1 MLQLLLGGSGSGK
14 TTLLYQ
20 RIRAR
25 AEKGE
30 KSILLVPEQFTSS
43 TEGRIY
49 RELGDALSGM
59 VESFSFT
66 SLAEKILSTEGG
78 AAVQTLSDAGRAVLV
93 RRALEELQ
101 DNVHYYHR
109 HRRSAAFCQMAAQT
123 IDELK
128 SAGLSGQQL
137 AQLAGACGA
146 ESGKLS
152 ELALIFQGYETLL
165 ARSGMDPSDRLELAG
180 VRLEEALARHSL
192 PEFLRDR
199 AVFIDEFDTFN
210 APKKRLL
217 GAMLAALPS
226 VTVALCDDGAPLLPG
241 DLSLFSGAKQ
251 VAAQLRQ
258 LARKNGAEVAVPQL
272 LRKDLRHRNAPGL
285 AAVAELLET
294 GSCTADAPAG
304 EVRLFA
310 APSREEEARAAAGAI
325 RRLMRQG
332 VRCGKIAVVC
342 RDIAKY
348 RAAVRYEF
356 RMAEIPLYCDEP
368 TTPEFSAPATAV
380 RALLEIA
387 RGADLTENLT
397 TLAKTG
403 LCALSEEQVCALENY
418 AYTWAPTAAAWREKF
433 ERSPKGFGEQE
444 LTEEDLRN
452 REQAEHARALLVG
465 AVDAF
470 RAKVRGVNAEA
481 ISRAV
486 YFCLKTLGAEEQQA
500 AQVKAIRAGRGIPA
514 AEEAAREW
522 NVVMGLLNEMAHLL
536 GEQAVTVAEYE
547 DLFGLLLRSS
557 DLGHIPQTLDA
568 VVLASAG
575 KMRLD
580 APDYVFVLG
589 LAEGEFPAAPGE
601 VGLLT
606 HADRDALMAQ
616 KIDLPDC
623 FENRVVREQVCFYK
637 ALTAPAK
644 GLWLSWPKGQG
655 QTLCAALEPLVEAL
669 APAAPELELTDLAAT
684 PADGLD
690 CLGGGWPL
698 TETERASLTEAL
710 HTPGETEPQGL
721 ALLRRMADTAPRQVH
736 DLPALEALLG
746 RKLRISPSQL
756 EKYYTCRYGYF
767 LQYVLGL
774 RPRRRAEL
782 SADQSGTLMH
792 WVLQMALDPH
802 PGPDNPMAAL
812 QPFMELDDEAM
823 AGLAALLVD
832 EYAKRYLPEDT
843 ARFAY
848 LLSRLKKSMT
858 SLLLYL
864 RDEQRQSSFKPVA
877 CELKIGRG
885 EDAVPAQVY
894 HLSDGRTVQLV
905 GTVDRA
911 DEWVEEDGTRWV
923 RVVDYKTGTKKLDL
937 KEVYCGLD
945 CQMLLYL
952 FSLTRDKSGRFTGAE
967 PAGVLY
973 LLADPA
979 PETTT
984 REKAAHSV
992 EYKLD
997 GLVRDEQKLFDAMD
1011 ADETGRYLP
1020 FSYYKGAPSPYQKDK
1035 RADIAKLNRIQLHL
1049 DDLVT
1054 RMGQQLYEGQI
1065 AAEPLVTGR
1074 SPCQWCDYGFVCCNA
1089 GIGAGILPVQIN
1101 GNDKGSGQRKRG
1113 HPPGI
1118 SGKCSHLES
1127 SLFWV
1132 RSWLA
1137 LFHTDPVGWQI
1148 QQRSHHLR
1156 DACCHADISP
1166 AVAQHGHAAD
1176 LRLIDRLCQGGAIF
1190 QQNMRLLFL
1199 HLPGLRIQCIDR
1211 FLPRFQ
1217 CEHHRRLSRSVH
1229 LSDQCFKPVFQ
1240 LGLIRGDFLWG
1251 CAGGSR
1257 LRPGRHQLRQQ
1268 QQQHGHPANEH
1279 RKSCAPL
1286 RAFASLKNRCDRCFF
1301 HGSASSA
1308 AVTASVLSSFCRNC
1322 TSCVCTCA
1330 GLSGGIH
1337 RIARAARIPSG
1348 VCSNSV
1354 STRTG
1359 MPVCASHSA
1368 ANISFKRF
1376 AASVRIVVSTPS
1388 MEADACTG

>member
-1 MLQLLLGGSGSGK
+1 MLHLVLGGSGSGK
-14 TTLLYQ
+14 TTLLYR
-20 RIRAR
+20 RICAR
-25 AEKGE
+25 AQQGE
-30 KSILLVPEQFTSS
+30 KSILIVPEQFTSS

-49 RELGDALSGM
+49 RELGDAQSGM
-59 VESFSFT
+59 VESFSFS

-93 RRALEELQ
+93 RRALGELQ
-101 DNVHYYHR
+101 DNVRYYYR

-137 AQLAGACGA
+137 AELAKGCGA
-146 ESGKLS
+146 ESGKLE

-180 VRLEEALARHSL
+180 ARLEEALARGTL

-199 AVFIDEFDTFN
+199 EVFIDEFDTFN

-217 GAMLAALPS
+217 GAMLAALPG
-226 VTVALCDDGAPLLPG
+226 VTVALCDDGTPLLPG

-258 LARKNGAEVAVPQL
+258 LARKNGAEVAAPEL
-272 LRKDLRHRNAPGL
+272 LRRDLRHRDAPGL

-294 GSCTADAPAG
+294 GRCDPDTPAG

-332 VRCGKIAVVC
+332 VRCSQIAVVC

-403 LCALSEEQVCALENY
+403 LCALQEEQVCALENY
-418 AYTWAPTAAAWREKF
+418 AYTWGPTAAAWREKF
-433 ERSPKGFGEQE
+433 ERSPRGFGEQE
-444 LTEEDLRN
+444 MTEEDLRN
-452 REQAEHARALLVG
+452 RDMAEQARALLVG
-465 AVDAF
+465 AVDAL
-470 RAKVRGVNAEA
+470 REKVKSANAEA
-481 ISRAV
+481 ISRAL

-500 AQVKAIRAGRGIPA
+500 AQVEAIRSARGIPA

-522 NVVMGLLNEMAHLL
+522 NVVMELLHEMARLL
-536 GEQAVTVAEYE
+536 GEQTVTVAEYE

-601 VGLLT
+601 TGLLT

-616 KIDLPDC
+616 EIDLPDC

-655 QTLCAALEPLVEAL
+655 LTLCAALEPVVEAL
-669 APAAPELELTDLAAT
+669 DPAEPELALTDLAST
-684 PADGLD
+684 PEDALD

-698 TETERASLTEAL
+698 TDTERASLTAAL
-710 HTPGETEPQGL
+710 QAPGGEEPQGL

-746 RKLRISPSQL
+746 RRLRISPSQL

-774 RPRRRAEL
+774 KPRKRAEL

-792 WVLQMALDPH
+792 WVLQMALEPN

-812 QPFMELDDEAM
+812 APFAELDDAAM
-823 AGLAALLVD
+823 ADLAALLVE
-832 EYAKRYLPEDT
+832 EYARRYLPEDT

-848 LLSRLKKSMT
+848 LLSRLKKSMAG
-858 SLLLYL
+858 LLCYL
-864 RDEQRQSSFKPVA
+864 RDEQRQSSFRPVA
-877 CELKIGRG
+877 CELQIGRG
-885 EDAVPAQVY
+885 EDAVPPQVY
-894 HLSDGRTVQLV
+894 RLSDGRTVQLV

-911 DEWVEEDGTRWV
+911 DEWIEEDGTRWV
-923 RVVDYKTGTKKLDL
+923 RVVDYKTGSKKLDL

-952 FSLTRDKSGRFTGAE
+952 FSLTRDASGRFTGAE

-979 PETTT
+979 PETTDRT
-984 REKAAHSV
+984 RAARSV
-992 EYKLD
+992 EYRID

-1020 FSYYKGAPSPYQKDK
+1020 FGYRNGKPSPYQKDK
-1035 RADIAKLNRIQLHL
+1035 RADAAKLDRIRLHL

-1054 RMGQQLYEGQI
+1054 QMGRQLYDGRI
-1065 AAEPLVTGR
+1065 DAEPLVTGK
-1074 SPCQWCDYGFVCCNA
+1074 SPCRWCDYGFVCCHED
-1089 GIGAGILPVQIN
+1089 GIGERALDAPDKPFELPETEDGEEN
-1101 GNDKGSGQRKRG
+1101 
-1113 HPPGI
+1113 
-1118 SGKCSHLES
+1118 SHE
-1127 SLFWV
+1127 
-1132 RSWLA
+1132 
-1137 LFHTDPVGWQI
+1137 
-1148 QQRSHHLR
+1148 
-1156 DACCHADISP
+1156 
-1166 AVAQHGHAAD
+1166 
-1176 LRLIDRLCQGGAIF
+1176 
-1190 QQNMRLLFL
+1190 
-1199 HLPGLRIQCIDR
+1199 
-1211 FLPRFQ
+1211 
-1217 CEHHRRLSRSVH
+1217 
-1229 LSDQCFKPVFQ
+1229 
-1240 LGLIRGDFLWG
+1240 
-1251 CAGGSR
+1251 
-1257 LRPGRHQLRQQ
+1257 
-1268 QQQHGHPANEH
+1268 
-1279 RKSCAPL
+1279 
-1286 RAFASLKNRCDRCFF
+1286 
-1301 HGSASSA
+1301 
-1308 AVTASVLSSFCRNC
+1308 
-1322 TSCVCTCA
+1322 
-1330 GLSGGIH
+1330 
-1337 RIARAARIPSG
+1337 
-1348 VCSNSV
+1348 
-1354 STRTG
+1354 
-1359 MPVCASHSA
+1359 
-1368 ANISFKRF
+1368 
-1376 AASVRIVVSTPS
+1376 
-1388 MEADACTG
+1388 